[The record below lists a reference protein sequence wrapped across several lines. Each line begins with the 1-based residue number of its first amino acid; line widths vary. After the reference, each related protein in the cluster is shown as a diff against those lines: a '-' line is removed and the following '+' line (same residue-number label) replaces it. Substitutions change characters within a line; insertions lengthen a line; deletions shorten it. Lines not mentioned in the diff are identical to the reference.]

1 MFKLMERVVNFVGSL
16 ICVAPV
22 SLPITVIQLLLLRFC
37 KNFYVQLI
45 PAALGGILFLLSSWV
60 TATQRGFYALM
71 ALLLMVPALL
81 LLSGSGMGWLI
92 WHLSQGH
99 LR

>member
-1 MFKLMERVVNFVGSL
+1 MLSLIERVLNFFGSL

-22 SLPITVIQLLLLRFC
+22 ALPITGIQLLLLRFC
-37 KNFYVQLI
+37 KSFYVQLI
-45 PAALGGILFLLSSWV
+45 PAALGGILFLLSNWV
-60 TATQRGFYALM
+60 IATRRGFYAVL

-81 LLSGSGMGWLI
+81 LLSGSALGWLI
-92 WHLSQGH
+92 WRV

>member
-1 MFKLMERVVNFVGSL
+1 MFSLLKGVLNFVESL

-22 SLPITVIQLLLLRFC
+22 SLPICGVQLLLLRFC

-45 PAALGGILFLLSSWV
+45 PAALGGILFLLSNWV
-60 TATQRGFYALM
+60 LATKRGFEALM

-81 LLSGSGMGWLI
+81 LLSGSALGWII
-92 WHLSQGH
+92 WRCW